1 MNIPNSVGPTSAY
14 GKLSTANISDKL
26 NTPIK
31 ESVHSADASKVEQE
45 QSSNK
50 QTTPNF
56 VIDEQAIA
64 LFKESQTAQS
74 SLAQK
79 NDDEHSFTNQDQFS
93 SKNETAVAS
102 YQSVSN
108 LAKRESVQKIF
119 GVDLFA

>member
-31 ESVHSADASKVEQE
+31 ESVHSADTNKVEQE